1 MQATITTQETGILSQ
16 YHDFVWRRD
25 TNKNSAKTL
34 SLFRKSVSKNT
45 GRVRDPAERVEESFV
60 YIFCAS
66 IQRAGQIFF
75 YSENNGS
82 GIFYWRKKYNEYTYI
97 RNICRRARPSLECS
111 ELSRCWEV
119 VALSYCRYCRHCLR
133 FAVTIFDLLGRSL
146 HRRPPHQFLIGLV

>member
-1 MQATITTQETGILSQ
+1 M
-16 YHDFVWRRD
+16 
-25 TNKNSAKTL
+25 
-34 SLFRKSVSKNT
+34 
-45 GRVRDPAERVEESFV
+45 EESFV

-119 VALSYCRYCRHCLR
+119 VALSLIVADAAIT
-133 FAVTIFDLLGRSL
+133 FASL
-146 HRRPPHQFLIGLV
+146 